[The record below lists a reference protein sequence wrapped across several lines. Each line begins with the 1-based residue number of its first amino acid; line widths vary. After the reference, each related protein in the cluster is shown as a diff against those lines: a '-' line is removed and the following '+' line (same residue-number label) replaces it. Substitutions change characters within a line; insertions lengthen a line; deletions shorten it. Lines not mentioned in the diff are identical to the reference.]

1 MVTMLASG
9 LWHGTKWTFLVW
21 GALHGM
27 FMVISVLANMWKN
40 RLHPQF
46 TLPPRITAGLKI
58 FVTFNLVSFAWIFF
72 RADTLADAG
81 YILGHLFVNP
91 ETPST
96 LFKNIPGGRYEW
108 MIALL
113 ALLLMEAAQWMQERN
128 GGMRTLIRRQP
139 AWLRWSTYYALVI
152 VIFMFG
158 KFEANEFIY
167 SRF

>member
-1 MVTMLASG
+1 
-9 LWHGTKWTFLVW
+9 
-21 GALHGM
+21 
-27 FMVISVLANMWKN
+27 
-40 RLHPQF
+40 
-46 TLPPRITAGLKI
+46 
-58 FVTFNLVSFAWIFF
+58 
-72 RADTLADAG
+72 
-81 YILGHLFVNP
+81 
-91 ETPST
+91 
-96 LFKNIPGGRYEW
+96 